1 MGLKETLKT
10 KEARSARCRG
20 YYMQAK
26 AKEKARTTVEKVYGK
41 TSADVNN
48 RKKWNRLALLKKSKE
63 L

>member
-10 KEARSARCRG
+10 KEARSARRRG

-26 AKEKARTTVEKVYGK
+26 AKEKTRTILEKAHGDSTAR
-41 TSADVNN
+41 VNN